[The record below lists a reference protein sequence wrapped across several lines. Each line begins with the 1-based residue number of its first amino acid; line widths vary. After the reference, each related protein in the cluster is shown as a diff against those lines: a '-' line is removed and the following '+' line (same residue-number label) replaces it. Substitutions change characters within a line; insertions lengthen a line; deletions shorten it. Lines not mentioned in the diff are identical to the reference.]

1 MKRST
6 ASFNTLGMVSVS
18 QVSGFAG
25 SVSSLGRPAGRSA
38 NAINKRR
45 NTLTLTDLEASE
57 PFEKLKNIDKPPKSK
72 SDEPT
77 PQLERRLPQSAQPE
91 NTRVSFSGE
100 AGHGGVR
107 QDKMLEALQSLA
119 AAHEAKQGSTQQPVT
134 SYAPGRIDVKSN
146 RPTQEPVTSSLPG
159 YTDTKPKDV
168 RRSTQEPVKS
178 YALGQTDVKQYDK
191 PTLSSL
197 LGYTDTKPKDVKRS
211 TQEPVTSSLLG
222 YTDTKPKDV
231 KRSTQEPVTSSSVA
245 NTDCKLGDVRR
256 NTLESQRPS
265 APTYV
270 DAKPN
275 MPRTH
280 EPMTSSLCA
289 YIDIKPGTKT
299 SPESACIGNTTA
311 EQPPGNGRFPLGMM
325 TMIIND
331 DDD

>member
-6 ASFNTLGMVSVS
+6 ASFNTLGMVSVGS
-18 QVSGFAG
+18 QISGVAG

-100 AGHGGVR
+100 AGHEGVR
-107 QDKMLEALQSLA
+107 QDKMLEALKSLA

-159 YTDTKPKDV
+159 FTDTKPKDV

-211 TQEPVTSSLLG
+211 TQEPVTSSL
-222 YTDTKPKDV
+222 
-231 KRSTQEPVTSSSVA
+231 VA
-245 NTDCKLGDVRR
+245 NTDCKLGDVRC